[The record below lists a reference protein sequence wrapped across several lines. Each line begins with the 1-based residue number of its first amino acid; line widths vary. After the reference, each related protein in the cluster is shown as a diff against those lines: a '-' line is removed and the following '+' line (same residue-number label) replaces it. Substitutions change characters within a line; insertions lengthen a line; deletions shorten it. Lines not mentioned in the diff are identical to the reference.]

1 MRSVSWIPTLIVVCL
16 STPCF
21 ADGPQTRSAV
31 HAAKTLIDVQ
41 RAPERVRPQVLG
53 TAGYRPADR
62 ERPFLEK
69 TPPEERTNGSILNN
83 KTPYDLS
90 ARAGKRVAWFGIV
103 RGIERRPDGRHELL
117 LEHKYFDGLTD
128 LHILA
133 LSFNGAGDFKAVVA
147 IDNELPLK
155 PLMLVRVYGVVAKPA
170 KDKPPA
176 PKAGEPKD
184 GGSPALVT
192 VNAEYV
198 RGFPWKTFTFLDTYG
213 KDQSN
218 PRWRELCKVELD
230 RIYDPYPNE
239 EYYQLRL
246 GKEPE

>member
-1 MRSVSWIPTLIVVCL
+1 MRSVSLVLMPIVVCL
-16 STPCF
+16 SAPCL
-21 ADGPQTRSAV
+21 ADGPQTRSA
-31 HAAKTLIDVQ
+31 ADAGKTLIDVE
-41 RAPERVRPQVLG
+41 RAPERVRPQGLG
-53 TAGYRPADR
+53 TGGYRPADR

-69 TPPEERTNGSILNN
+69 TPPEERTNGSILDN
-83 KTPYDLS
+83 KKPYDLP

-103 RGIERRPDGRHELL
+103 RGIQRRPDGRHELL

-147 IDNELPLK
+147 ADNELPLK

-170 KDKPPA
+170 KDESPA
-176 PKAGEPKD
+176 AKAGEPKD
-184 GGSPALVT
+184 AAGPALMT

-198 RGFPWKTFTFLDTYG
+198 RGFHWKTFTFLDTYG

-230 RIYDPYPNE
+230 QIYNPYPNE